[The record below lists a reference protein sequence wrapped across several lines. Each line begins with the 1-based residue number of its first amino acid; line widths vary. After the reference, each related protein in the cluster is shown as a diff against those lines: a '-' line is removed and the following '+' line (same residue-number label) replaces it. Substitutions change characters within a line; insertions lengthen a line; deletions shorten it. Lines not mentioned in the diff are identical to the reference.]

1 MQMQRLERCPEIK
14 RVKER
19 VAFLLAPWNLPL
31 LFGLLCR
38 WIERGSILASSDEM
52 DSAKW
57 SVQMT
62 KREAE
67 GRCCDRTVW
76 RQRFIFLCI
85 RNLCGRRCKVWTRQ
99 RTRTKKTSGDVKCRA
114 GKEADLWGL
123 KCSAK
128 EILSREDKSRKT
140 TETNSW
146 RVGHKG
152 TAGKWQ
158 RKTAREDDVWQI
170 NKGRRHGEVGG
181 GWGDGAQRM
190 IRSQNNSR
198 FRD

>member
-1 MQMQRLERCPEIK
+1 MQMQRLKRCPEIK
-14 RVKER
+14 WVKER
-19 VAFLLAPWNLPL
+19 VAFLLVPWNLPL
-31 LFGLLCR
+31 LFRLLCR
-38 WIERGSILASSDEM
+38 WIEGGSILASRVEM
-52 DSAKW
+52 YSAKW

-76 RQRFIFLCI
+76 RQRFIFLCV

-99 RTRTKKTSGDVKCRA
+99 RTQMKKTSGDVKCRA
-114 GKEADLWGL
+114 GKEADLWGF

-128 EILSREDKSRKT
+128 ETLSREDKSKKTT

-158 RKTAREDDVWQI
+158 RKQRELMMYD
-170 NKGRRHGEVGG
+170 R
-181 GWGDGAQRM
+181 
-190 IRSQNNSR
+190 
-198 FRD
+198 